1 MAPPKHSRKAR
12 LRRTVVALL
21 VIGIGFIV
29 AIVWALIPTSPR
41 ATEGDSALTGS
52 HKSGPESTPSTDVPP
67 TTTSTSSAG
76 TDPLGAATAQYVS
89 GRTGAIAAA
98 VYDINTRQSWELGG
112 NEPQDEASIVK
123 VDILETLLAQSGGL
137 GLSTGDQG
145 VAQDM
150 IENSDNDSAT
160 DLWNAAGSAA
170 GIASFNSSAGLT
182 DTTPSPCVQCAGFPW
197 PGWGLTKT
205 VPMDQI
211 ALLRTIVQPNSLLT
225 TSERAYALELM
236 ENVTSSERWGVTG
249 GVPPQ
254 ATVALK
260 NGWLPLDASDTDW
273 QINSIGWV
281 SGLGRNYL
289 LVVLTT
295 RDPSEQYGIDTIDQ
309 ISSFVWQ
316 DLG

>member
-1 MAPPKHSRKAR
+1 M
-12 LRRTVVALL
+12 VALL
-21 VIGIGFIV
+21 VIGIGLVV
-29 AIVWALIPTSPR
+29 AIVWVVIPTSPHST
-41 ATEGDSALTGS
+41 AGDSALTGS
-52 HKSGPESTPSTDVPP
+52 HRAAAQSTPSTDPP
-67 TTTSTSSAG
+67 ASTTSTSSAG
-76 TDPLGAATAQYVS
+76 TDPFGAATAQFLS
-89 GRTGAIAAA
+89 GRAGTIAAA
-98 VYDINTRQSWELGG
+98 AYDIDTRQSWDLGG

-123 VDILETLLAQSGGL
+123 VDILATLLAQSGGQ
-137 GLSTGDQG
+137 GLSTGDQA

-170 GIASFNSSAGLT
+170 GIASFNASAGLT

-205 VPMDQI
+205 VAMDQI
-211 ALLRTIVQPNSLLT
+211 TLLRTIVQPNSLLT
-225 TSERAYALELM
+225 ASECTYVLSLM

-295 RDPSEQYGIDTIDQ
+295 GDPSEQYGIDTIDQ

>member
-1 MAPPKHSRKAR
+1 M
-12 LRRTVVALL
+12 
-21 VIGIGFIV
+21 
-29 AIVWALIPTSPR
+29 
-41 ATEGDSALTGS
+41 
-52 HKSGPESTPSTDVPP
+52 
-67 TTTSTSSAG
+67 
-76 TDPLGAATAQYVS
+76 DPFGAATVQYVS
-89 GRTGAIAAA
+89 GRTGTITAAA
-98 VYDINTRQSWELGG
+98 YDIDTSQSWDLGG
-112 NEPQDEASIVK
+112 NKPQDEASVVK
-123 VDILETLLAQSGGL
+123 VDILETLLAQSGGQ

-182 DTTPSPCVQCAGFPW
+182 DTTPSPCVQCTGFPW

-205 VPMDQI
+205 VPTDQI
-211 ALLRTIVQPNSLLT
+211 TLLRKIVQPNSLST
-225 TSERAYALELM
+225 TSERNYALELI

-289 LVVLTT
+289 LVVLTAG
-295 RDPSEQYGIDTIDQ
+295 DPSEQYGIETIDQ
-309 ISSFVWQ
+309 ISSLVWQ